1 MSPAL
6 LDFSL
11 EKESSGFEKSGPGF
25 LVPAHIHGQIMLYFL
40 DIFGTLVFA
49 VSGAFK
55 ATRHELDIL
64 GLMVLAVATGVG
76 GGIIRDL
83 VLGATPPT
91 AFRDE
96 SYLAACLVGGCLV
109 MLTAPHIAR
118 RWNMVMKAD
127 SLGLGVFTAIGAAK
141 AETFGL
147 GPMGIVFM
155 ATLTA
160 AGGGVIRDLLV
171 CEVPAM
177 IRTDFYASA
186 AILGSLAFLALHAW
200 GVSAPVQL
208 FGTAA
213 ITTTLRILAMHTN
226 LQLPRVRRLDDN

>member
-1 MSPAL
+1 M
-6 LDFSL
+6 
-11 EKESSGFEKSGPGF
+11 
-25 LVPAHIHGQIMLYFL
+25 
-40 DIFGTLVFA
+40 
-49 VSGAFK
+49 
-55 ATRHELDIL
+55 R
-64 GLMVLAVATGVG
+64 
-76 GGIIRDL
+76 
-83 VLGATPPT
+83 
-91 AFRDE
+91 
-96 SYLAACLVGGCLV
+96 
-109 MLTAPHIAR
+109 
-118 RWNMVMKAD
+118 AD

-141 AETFGL
+141 AEAAGL

-186 AILGSLAFLALHAW
+186 AILGGLVFLALHAW

-213 ITTTLRILAMHTN
+213 ITTVLRILAMHTN